1 MEAYIYEIF
10 VDMIDF
16 LILRVYYKV
25 EAEYLGGIIMLLMFK
40 VKNYTSFKNE
50 SILDMRATAYVQH
63 PSHVIPINDNTGL
76 LKTTALY
83 GANAS
88 GKSNLISAMFFF
100 EQYIFSQFI
109 NKKET
114 EDFETLDTKMKMKL
128 EPFLLSDDGNQA
140 SEFDIIFMRN
150 RKQIQYGFECTSKE
164 VLNEWLFIDDKKV
177 FERNGMD
184 LSFGSKY
191 QKMLGAYKKLPAE
204 RLYMAVLEY
213 FLDDEA
219 KEVVLGDFISF
230 FTEEYNVFTEIL
242 FESTVKGLAG
252 IIGLSKK
259 LVSNKAYREKVEHYL
274 RLIDVGIKRLDVQT
288 EMIVN
293 ERTGKKK
300 KEKVVRTVHDIYD
313 ENGNVVGEKLFDL
326 QQESTGTLRFLAYIQ
341 NIIEMISNGGVFI
354 VDEMSARLHPLL
366 TKLIVD
372 IFCSS
377 QNKKAQ
383 LIFTTHDIS
392 LLNYNQFRRDEVVFV
407 DKNERG
413 ESTLYALSDLKVRED
428 ATFSKD
434 YLQGKYGAIPIFN
447 YDEIMGGELDG

>member
-1 MEAYIYEIF
+1 
-10 VDMIDF
+10 
-16 LILRVYYKV
+16 
-25 EAEYLGGIIMLLMFK
+25 MFK
-40 VKNYTSFKNE
+40 VRNYTSFKEE
-50 SILDMRATAYVQH
+50 SILDMRATSYVQH
-63 PSHVIPINDNTGL
+63 PSHVIHVDDRLSL

-109 NKKET
+109 NKNGN
-114 EDFETLDTKMKMKL
+114 EDFETEEAGIKMKL
-128 EPFLLSDDGNQA
+128 EPYSLSDSVNEA
-140 SEFDIIFMRN
+140 SEFDIIFLHHG
-150 RKQIQYGFECTSKE
+150 KQIQYGFECTSKE
-164 VLNEWLFIDDKKV
+164 VLNEWLFINDKKA
-177 FERNGMD
+177 FERNGTE

-204 RLYMAVLEY
+204 RLYIAVLEY
-213 FLDDEA
+213 FLDEEA
-219 KEVVLGDFISF
+219 KEEVLGDFISF
-230 FTEEYNVFTEIL
+230 FSKEYNVYSEIL

-252 IIGLSKK
+252 MIGLSRK
-259 LVSNKAYREKVEHYL
+259 LVRNQSYRKKVEQYL

-288 EMIVN
+288 ETIFD

-300 KEKVVRTVHDIYD
+300 REKVVRTVHDIYD
-313 ENGNVVGEKLFDL
+313 KDGNPVGEKLFSL
-326 QQESTGTLRFLAYIQ
+326 RQESTGTLRFLAYIQ

-372 IFCSS
+372 IFCSE
-377 QNKKAQ
+377 QNEKAQ

-392 LLNYNQFRRDEVVFV
+392 LLNKDQFRRDEVVFV

-413 ESTLYALSDLKVRED
+413 ESSLYALSDLKVRED

-447 YDEIMGGELDG
+447 YDDILDGE

>member
-1 MEAYIYEIF
+1 
-10 VDMIDF
+10 
-16 LILRVYYKV
+16 
-25 EAEYLGGIIMLLMFK
+25 MLLMFK
-40 VKNYTSFKNE
+40 VRNYTSFKEE
-50 SILDMRATAYVQH
+50 SILDMRATSYVQH
-63 PSHVIPINDNTGL
+63 PSHVIHVDDRLSL

-109 NKKET
+109 NKNGN
-114 EDFETLDTKMKMKL
+114 EDFETEEAGIKMKL
-128 EPFLLSDDGNQA
+128 EPFSLSDSVNEA
-140 SEFDIIFMRN
+140 SEFDIIFLHHG
-150 RKQIQYGFECTSKE
+150 KQIQYGFECTSKE
-164 VLNEWLFIDDKKV
+164 VLNEWLFINDKKA
-177 FERNGMD
+177 FERNGTE

-204 RLYMAVLEY
+204 RLYIAVLEY
-213 FLDDEA
+213 FLDEEA
-219 KEVVLGDFISF
+219 KEEVLGDFISF
-230 FTEEYNVFTEIL
+230 FSKEYNVYSEIL

-252 IIGLSKK
+252 MIGLSRK
-259 LVSNKAYREKVEHYL
+259 LVRNQSYRKKVEQYL

-288 EMIVN
+288 ETIFD

-300 KEKVVRTVHDIYD
+300 REKVVRTVHDIYD
-313 ENGNVVGEKLFDL
+313 KDGNPVGEKLFSL
-326 QQESTGTLRFLAYIQ
+326 RQESTGTLRFLAYIQ

-354 VDEMSARLHPLL
+354 VDEMSSRLHPLL

-372 IFCSS
+372 IFCSE
-377 QNKKAQ
+377 QNEKAQ

-392 LLNYNQFRRDEVVFV
+392 LLNKDQFRRDEVVFV

-413 ESTLYALSDLKVRED
+413 ESSLYALSDLKVRED

-447 YDEIMGGELDG
+447 YDDILDGE

>member
-1 MEAYIYEIF
+1 
-10 VDMIDF
+10 
-16 LILRVYYKV
+16 
-25 EAEYLGGIIMLLMFK
+25 MLLMFK

-63 PSHVIPINDNTGL
+63 PSHVIHMNEKLGL
-76 LKTTALY
+76 LKTTAVY

-109 NKKET
+109 NKKEN
-114 EDFETLDTKMKMKL
+114 EDFESGEMGMNMKL
-128 EPFLLSDDGNQA
+128 EPFTLSNGGNEA
-140 SEFDIIFMRN
+140 SEFDIIFLRGG
-150 RKQIQYGFECTSKE
+150 KQIQYGFECTPKE

-177 FERNGMD
+177 FERTGTE
-184 LSFGSKY
+184 LSFGREY

-204 RLYMAVLEY
+204 RLYIAVLEY
-213 FLDDEA
+213 FLDHEA
-219 KEVVLGDFISF
+219 KERILGDFISF
-230 FTEEYNVFTEIL
+230 FNKEYNVFTEIL
-242 FESTVKGLAG
+242 FESSVKGLAG
-252 IIGLSKK
+252 IAGLSRK
-259 LVSNKAYREKVEHYL
+259 LVENKTFKRKVEEYL
-274 RLIDVGIKRLDVQT
+274 RLIDVGIKRLDIQT
-288 EMIVN
+288 ETILN

-313 ENGNVVGEKLFDL
+313 DAGNIVGEKLFDL
-326 QQESTGTLRFLAYIQ
+326 QQESTGTLRFLMYIQ
-341 NIIEMISNGGVFI
+341 NIIEMISNGGLFI

-366 TKLIVD
+366 TKFIVD
-372 IFCSS
+372 LFCSK

-392 LLNYNQFRRDEVVFV
+392 LLNFNQFRRDEVMFV

-413 ESTLYALSDLKVRED
+413 ESSLYALSDLKVRED

-447 YDEIMGGELDG
+447 YDELMGGEMDG

>member
-1 MEAYIYEIF
+1 
-10 VDMIDF
+10 
-16 LILRVYYKV
+16 
-25 EAEYLGGIIMLLMFK
+25 MLLMFK

-50 SILDMRATAYVQH
+50 AILDMRATAYVQH
-63 PSHVIPINDNTGL
+63 PTHVMQVNDKLGL

-109 NKKET
+109 NKNENQ
-114 EDFETLDTKMKMKL
+114 DFESNKIGVKMKL
-128 EPFLLSDDGNQA
+128 EPFSLSNETNDA
-140 SEFDIIFMRN
+140 SEFDIIFLHN
-150 RKQIQYGFECTSKE
+150 NKQIQYGFECTSKE
-164 VLNEWLFIDDKKV
+164 VLTEWLYINDKKV
-177 FERNGMD
+177 FERTGIE

-204 RLYMAVLEY
+204 RLYIAVLEY
-213 FLDDEA
+213 FLDEEGKKVILD
-219 KEVVLGDFISF
+219 DFISF
-230 FTEEYNVFTEIL
+230 FNKEYNVFTEIL

-252 IIGLSKK
+252 MVGLSKK
-259 LVSNKAYREKVEHYL
+259 LVSNKGYRNKVEQYL
-274 RLIDVGIKRLDVQT
+274 RLVDVGIKRLDVQT
-288 EMIVN
+288 EMIFD

-300 KEKVVRTVHDIYD
+300 KEKVIRTVHDIYD
-313 ENGNVVGEKLFDL
+313 ETGNVVGEKLFDL
-326 QQESTGTLRFLAYIQ
+326 HQESTGTLRFLAYIQ
-341 NIIEMISNGGVFI
+341 NVIEMISKGGVFI

-377 QNKKAQ
+377 QNTKAQ

-392 LLNYNQFRRDEVVFV
+392 LLNNNQFRRDEVVFI

-413 ESTLYALSDLKVRED
+413 ESSLYALSDLKVRED
-428 ATFSKD
+428 ATFNKD
-434 YLQGKYGAIPIFN
+434 YLQGKYGAIPIFH
-447 YDEIMGGELDG
+447 YDDIMGGGLNG

>member
-1 MEAYIYEIF
+1 
-10 VDMIDF
+10 
-16 LILRVYYKV
+16 
-25 EAEYLGGIIMLLMFK
+25 MLLMFK
-40 VKNYTSFKNE
+40 VKNYLSFKNE
-50 SILDMRATAYVQH
+50 AILDMRATAYVQH
-63 PSHVIPINDNTGL
+63 PSHVIRVDDKLGL
-76 LKTTALY
+76 LKTAAIY

-109 NKKET
+109 NKKDH
-114 EDFETLDTKMKMKL
+114 EDFETGETGMRMKL
-128 EPFLLSDDGNQA
+128 EPFTLTNDGNKA
-140 SEFDIIFMRN
+140 SEFEIIFFRSG
-150 RKQIQYGFECTSKE
+150 KQIQYGFECTPNE

-177 FERNGMD
+177 FERTGAE

-204 RLYMAVLEY
+204 RLYLAVLEY
-213 FLDDEA
+213 FLEDEA
-219 KEVVLGDFISF
+219 KKMVLGDFISF
-230 FTEEYNVFTEIL
+230 FNEEYNVFTEIL
-242 FESTVKGLAG
+242 FESTVRGLAG
-252 IIGLSKK
+252 TVGLSRK
-259 LVSNKAYREKVEHYL
+259 LVSNKAYRERVEHYL
-274 RLIDVGIKRLDVQT
+274 RLIDVGIKRLDIQT
-288 EMIVN
+288 ETIVN

-313 ENGNVVGEKLFDL
+313 EAGNVVGEKLFDL
-326 QQESTGTLRFLAYIQ
+326 QQESTGTLRFFAYIQ
-341 NIIEMISNGGVFI
+341 NITVMMERGGVFI

-366 TKLIVD
+366 TKFIVD

-413 ESTLYALSDLKVRED
+413 ESSLYALSDLKVRED
-428 ATFSKD
+428 ATFSKG
-434 YLQGKYGAIPIFN
+434 YLQGKYGAIPIFD
-447 YDEIMGGELDG
+447 YDELMGGELDG

>member
-1 MEAYIYEIF
+1 
-10 VDMIDF
+10 
-16 LILRVYYKV
+16 
-25 EAEYLGGIIMLLMFK
+25 MLLMFK

-63 PSHVIPINDNTGL
+63 PTHVIPVNEKLGL

-109 NKKET
+109 NKKDS
-114 EDFETLDTKMKMKL
+114 EDFESDETGMKMKL
-128 EPFLLSDDGNQA
+128 EPFTLSNNSNEA
-140 SEFDIIFMRN
+140 SEFDIIFIRN
-150 RKQIQYGFECTSKE
+150 GKQIQYGFECTPKE

-177 FERNGMD
+177 FERTGTE

-191 QKMLGAYKKLPAE
+191 QKILGAYKKLPAE
-204 RLYMAVLEY
+204 RLYIAVLEY
-213 FLDDEA
+213 FLDEEA
-219 KEVVLGDFISF
+219 KEAVLGDFISF
-230 FTEEYNVFTEIL
+230 FGEEYNVFTEIL

-252 IIGLSKK
+252 MVGLSRK
-259 LVSNKAYREKVEHYL
+259 LVANKTYRQKVEHYL
-274 RLIDVGIKRLDVQT
+274 RMIDVGIKRLDVQT
-288 EMIVN
+288 ETILN

-300 KEKVVRTVHDIYD
+300 KEKIVRTVHDIYD
-313 ENGNVVGEKLFDL
+313 DAGNVVGEKFFDL

-341 NIIEMISNGGVFI
+341 NIIEMISKGGVFI

-372 IFCSS
+372 IFSSS
-377 QNKKAQ
+377 QNQKAQ

-413 ESTLYALSDLKVRED
+413 ESSLYALSDLKVRED

-434 YLQGKYGAIPIFN
+434 YIQGKYGAIPIFN
-447 YDEIMGGELDG
+447 YNEIKGGELDG

>member
-1 MEAYIYEIF
+1 M
-10 VDMIDF
+10 
-16 LILRVYYKV
+16 LI
-25 EAEYLGGIIMLLMFK
+25 MFK

-63 PSHVIPINDNTGL
+63 PTHVISINDKLSL

-109 NKKET
+109 NKKED
-114 EDFETLDTKMKMKL
+114 ESFEANEIGMKMKW
-128 EPFLLSDDGNQA
+128 EPFGLSNDSNNA
-140 SEFDIIFMRN
+140 SEFDIIFLHKD
-150 RKQIQYGFECTSKE
+150 KQIQYGFESTPKE
-164 VLNEWLFIDDKKV
+164 VLNEWLYIDDKKV
-177 FERNGMD
+177 FERTGTE

-191 QKMLGAYKKLPAE
+191 QNLLGAYKKLPAE
-204 RLYMAVLEY
+204 RLYIAVLEY
-213 FLDDEA
+213 FLDEEA
-219 KEVVLGDFISF
+219 KEAVLGDFISF
-230 FTEEYNVFTEIL
+230 FYKEYNVYTEIL

-252 IIGLSKK
+252 VVGLSKK
-259 LVSNKAYREKVEHYL
+259 LVSNKFFQKKVEHYL

-288 EMIVN
+288 ETILD
-293 ERTGKKK
+293 EHTGKKR
-300 KEKVVRTVHDIYD
+300 KEKVVRTVHDVYD
-313 ENGNVVGEKLFDL
+313 ENGNIVGEKTFDL
-326 QQESTGTLRFLAYIQ
+326 SQESTGTLRFLAYIQ
-341 NIIEMISNGGVFI
+341 NIIEMISGGGVFI

-366 TKLIVD
+366 TKMIVD

-392 LLNYNQFRRDEVVFV
+392 LLNNNQFRRDEVVFV

-413 ESTLYALSDLKVRED
+413 ESSLYALSDLKVRED
-428 ATFSKD
+428 ATFNKD

-447 YDEIMGGELDG
+447 YEDIMGEG

>member
-1 MEAYIYEIF
+1 
-10 VDMIDF
+10 
-16 LILRVYYKV
+16 
-25 EAEYLGGIIMLLMFK
+25 MLLMFK
-40 VKNYTSFKNE
+40 IKNYTSFKNE

-63 PSHVIPINDNTGL
+63 PSHVIHVNDKLGL

-109 NKKET
+109 NKNENV
-114 EDFETLDTKMKMKL
+114 DFESNETGMKMKL
-128 EPFLLSDDGNQA
+128 EPFVLSNDTNNA
-140 SEFDIIFMRN
+140 SEFDIIFLHN
-150 RKQIQYGFECTSKE
+150 DKQLQYGFECTSNE
-164 VLNEWLFIDDKKV
+164 VLNEWLFINDKKV
-177 FERNGMD
+177 YERTGTE
-184 LSFGSKY
+184 LSFGNKY
-191 QKMLGAYKKLPAE
+191 QKMLSAYKKLPTE
-204 RLYMAVLEY
+204 RLYIAVLEY
-213 FLDDEA
+213 FLDEEA
-219 KEVVLGDFISF
+219 KKAVLGDFISF
-230 FTEEYNVFTEIL
+230 FSKEYNVFTEIL

-252 IIGLSKK
+252 IVGLSKK
-259 LVSNKAYREKVEHYL
+259 LVSNKVYRKKVEHYL
-274 RLIDVGIKRLDVQT
+274 RLIDVGIKRLDVQIET
-288 EMIVN
+288 IFD

-300 KEKVVRTVHDIYD
+300 EEKVARTVHDIYD
-313 ENGNVVGEKLFDL
+313 ETGNVVGEKLFDL
-326 QQESTGTLRFLAYIQ
+326 RQESTGTLRFLAYIQ

-392 LLNYNQFRRDEVVFV
+392 LLNNNQFRRDEVVFV

-413 ESTLYALSDLKVRED
+413 ESSLYALSDLKVRED
-428 ATFSKD
+428 ATFNKD
-434 YLQGKYGAIPIFN
+434 YLQGKYGAIPIFD
-447 YDEIMGGELDG
+447 YDDIIGGELNG

>member
-1 MEAYIYEIF
+1 
-10 VDMIDF
+10 
-16 LILRVYYKV
+16 
-25 EAEYLGGIIMLLMFK
+25 MLLMFK

-63 PSHVIPINDNTGL
+63 PSHVINVNDKLGL

-88 GKSNLISAMFFF
+88 GKSNLISAMFLF

-109 NKKET
+109 NKKDNEGFEPT
-114 EDFETLDTKMKMKL
+114 ESGVKMKL
-128 EPFLLSDDGNQA
+128 EPFTLSDDENEA
-140 SEFDIIFMRN
+140 SEFDIIFLRN
-150 RKQIQYGFECTSKE
+150 GKQIQYGFECTHKE
-164 VLNEWLFIDDKKV
+164 VLNEWMYINDKKV
-177 FERNGMD
+177 FERIGTE
-184 LSFGSKY
+184 LSFGSRY
-191 QKMLGAYKKLPAE
+191 QKMLGAYRKLPAE
-204 RLYMAVLEY
+204 RLYIAVLEY
-213 FLDDEA
+213 FLDEEA
-219 KEVVLGDFISF
+219 RVAVLDDFISF
-230 FTEEYNVFTEIL
+230 FREEYNVFTEIL

-252 IIGLSKK
+252 MVGLSRK
-259 LVSNKAYREKVEHYL
+259 LVSNKAFREKVEYYL

-288 EMIVN
+288 ETILN
-293 ERTGKKK
+293 ERTGRKK
-300 KEKVVRTVHDIYD
+300 KEKVVRTVHDVYD
-313 ENGNVVGEKLFDL
+313 EAGNVVGEKLFDL

-341 NIIEMISNGGVFI
+341 NIIEMISKGGVFI

-392 LLNYNQFRRDEVVFV
+392 LLNNNQFRRDEIVFV

-413 ESTLYALSDLKVRED
+413 ESTLYALSDIKVRED
-428 ATFSKD
+428 ATFSKE

-447 YDEIMGGELDG
+447 YDELIGGEVDG